1 MPLGLTGT
9 TVTTAGFMRSQDYEN
24 LPMKR
29 PQIAQKMSDA
39 NTLHTMQ
46 VQAPI
51 SIKAETAI
59 ADPDTCKFTVSTVVQ
74 AGGPFFFTDA
84 VQAASAPLATTLFE
98 LPGVTSVLI
107 ADNIVTVSK
116 SANTEWQTLKAA
128 IGAAIRA
135 QLLSGA
141 PAVLAT
147 AVAAQAQGRSTE
159 VVREIVQDILDREIN
174 RSIASHGGAISI
186 VDLREGQLY
195 VRMSGGCQGC
205 ASSEATLKQ
214 GFEVMVKRAA
224 PEITEIIDV
233 TDHQSGQKPYYSR

>member
-1 MPLGLTGT
+1 
-9 TVTTAGFMRSQDYEN
+9 
-24 LPMKR
+24 
-29 PQIAQKMSDA
+29 MSDTSA
-39 NTLHTMQ
+39 LHATHI
-46 VQAPI
+46 QAPI
-51 SIKAETAI
+51 TIKAETAI
-59 ADPDTCKFTVSTVVQ
+59 ADPDMCKFTVSTIVQ
-74 AGGPFFFTDA
+74 AGGPFFFTDT
-84 VQAASAPLATTLFE
+84 VQAASAPLAATLFE
-98 LPGVTSVLI
+98 LQGVASVLI
-107 ADNIVTVSK
+107 ADNTVTVSK
-116 SANTEWQTLKAA
+116 SADTSWQTLKAA

-135 QLLSGA
+135 QLLSDL

-147 AVAAQAQGRSTE
+147 TIAQQAQGRSSE
-159 VVREIVQDILDREIN
+159 IVREIVQDILDREVN

>member
-1 MPLGLTGT
+1 
-9 TVTTAGFMRSQDYEN
+9 MRSQDYEN

-84 VQAASAPLATTLFE
+84 VQAASAPLAETLFE
-98 LPGVTSVLI
+98 LPGVASVLI

-147 AVAAQAQGRSTE
+147 AVAARAQGRSTE
-159 VVREIVQDILDREIN
+159 VVREIVQDILDREVN

-224 PEITEIIDV
+224 PEITAIIDV

>member
-1 MPLGLTGT
+1 MTQPLIVL
-9 TVTTAGFMRSQDYEN
+9 
-24 LPMKR
+24 
-29 PQIAQKMSDA
+29 KMSEA
-39 NTLHTMQ
+39 NPVNAMQ

-51 SIKAETAI
+51 TIKAETAI
-59 ADPDTCKFTVSTVVQ
+59 TDPDTCKFTVSTLVQ
-74 AGGPFFFTDA
+74 AGGPFFFA
-84 VQAASAPLATTLFE
+84 NSAQVARAPLAEKLFE
-98 LPGVTSVLI
+98 LGGVATVLI
-107 ADNIVTVSK
+107 ADNTVTVSK
-116 SANTEWQTLKAA
+116 SADTTWQTLKAT

-135 QLLSGA
+135 QLLSGS

-147 AVAAQAQGRSTE
+147 AVAAQAQGRSNE
-159 VVREIVQDILDREIN
+159 ILREIVQDILDREVN
-174 RSIASHGGAISI
+174 RSIASHGGEISI
-186 VDLREGQLY
+186 IDLREGQLY

>member
-1 MPLGLTGT
+1 
-9 TVTTAGFMRSQDYEN
+9 
-24 LPMKR
+24 MKR
-29 PQIAQKMSDA
+29 RQIGLKMS
-39 NTLHTMQ
+39 NTSALHATQ
-46 VQAPI
+46 VHAPI
-51 SIKAETAI
+51 TIKAETAI
-59 ADPDTCKFTVSTVVQ
+59 ADPDTCKFTVSAIVQ
-74 AGGPFFFTDA
+74 EGGPFFFA
-84 VQAASAPLATTLFE
+84 SAEQAASAPLAATLFE
-98 LPGVTSVLI
+98 LPGVASVLI
-107 ADNIVTVSK
+107 VDNTVSVSK
-116 SANTEWQTLKAA
+116 SAGASWQALKAA

-135 QLLSGA
+135 QLLSGL

-147 AVAAQAQGRSTE
+147 AVATQAQGRSTE
-159 VVREIVQDILDREIN
+159 IVREIVQDILDREVN
-174 RSIASHGGAISI
+174 RSIASHGGEISI

>member
-1 MPLGLTGT
+1 
-9 TVTTAGFMRSQDYEN
+9 
-24 LPMKR
+24 MKQQ
-29 PQIAQKMSDA
+29 QIAQKMSDA
-39 NTLHTMQ
+39 NSVHAMQ

-51 SIKAETAI
+51 TIKAETAI
-59 ADPDTCKFTVSTVVQ
+59 ADPDTCKFTVSTIVQ
-74 AGGPFFFTDA
+74 AGGPFFFADTE
-84 VQAASAPLATTLFE
+84 QAASAPLAATLFE
-98 LPGVTSVLI
+98 LQGVASVLI
-107 ADNIVTVSK
+107 ADNTVSVSK
-116 SANTEWQTLKAA
+116 SADASWQALKAA

-135 QLLSGA
+135 QLLSGL

-147 AVAAQAQGRSTE
+147 AVTAQAQGRSTE

>member
-1 MPLGLTGT
+1 
-9 TVTTAGFMRSQDYEN
+9 
-24 LPMKR
+24 MKL
-29 PQIAQKMSDA
+29 PQIGLKMS
-39 NTLHTMQ
+39 NTSALHATL

-59 ADPDTCKFTVSTVVQ
+59 ADPDTCKFTVSTIVQ
-74 AGGPFFFTDA
+74 TGGPFFFTDT
-84 VQAASAPLATTLFE
+84 VQAATSPLAATLFA
-98 LPGVTSVLI
+98 LPGVASVLI
-107 ADNIVTVSK
+107 ADNTVSVSK
-116 SANTEWQTLKAA
+116 ATDTSWQNLKAA
-128 IGAAIRA
+128 IGAAIRS
-135 QLLSGA
+135 QLLSGL

-147 AVAAQAQGRSTE
+147 AVATQAQGRSPE

-174 RSIASHGGAISI
+174 RSIASHGGAIAI

>member
-1 MPLGLTGT
+1 MFN
-9 TVTTAGFMRSQDYEN
+9 AS
-24 LPMKR
+24 
-29 PQIAQKMSDA
+29 A
-39 NTLHTMQ
+39 LHATQ

-51 SIKAETAI
+51 TIKAETAI
-59 ADPDTCKFTVSTVVQ
+59 ADPDTCKFTVSTIVQ
-74 AGGPFFFTDA
+74 AGGPFFFADQA
-84 VQAASAPLATTLFE
+84 QAASAPLAVTLFE
-98 LPGVTSVLI
+98 LPGVASVLI
-107 ADNIVTVSK
+107 ADNIVSVSK
-116 SANTEWQTLKAA
+116 SADTSWQNLKAA

-135 QLLSGA
+135 QLLSGL

-147 AVAAQAQGRSTE
+147 AVATQAQGRSSE
-159 VVREIVQDILDREIN
+159 VVREIVQDILDREVN
-174 RSIASHGGAISI
+174 RSIASHGGEISI

-214 GFEVMVKRAA
+214 GFEVMLKRAA

>member
-1 MPLGLTGT
+1 MTRQP
-9 TVTTAGFMRSQDYEN
+9 
-24 LPMKR
+24 
-29 PQIAQKMSDA
+29 IALKMSNA
-39 NTLHTMQ
+39 SALYATQ

-51 SIKAETAI
+51 TIKAETAI

-74 AGGPFFFTDA
+74 SGGPFFFTDA
-84 VQAASAPLATTLFE
+84 GQATSAPLAATLFA
-98 LPGVTSVLI
+98 LPGVASVLI

-116 SANTEWQTLKAA
+116 AVDASWQALKAA

-135 QLLSGA
+135 QLLSGS

-147 AVAAQAQGRSTE
+147 AVIAQAKGRSTE
-159 VVREIVQDILDREIN
+159 IVREIVQDILDREVN
-174 RSIASHGGAISI
+174 RSIASHGGEISI
-186 VDLREGQLY
+186 VDLRDGQLY

>member
-1 MPLGLTGT
+1 MA
-9 TVTTAGFMRSQDYEN
+9 TTAAFMRLQGYEN
-24 LPMKR
+24 LLMKQQ
-29 PQIAQKMSDA
+29 QIGLKMS
-39 NTLHTMQ
+39 NTSALHATQ
-46 VQAPI
+46 IQAPI
-51 SIKAETAI
+51 TIKAETAI
-59 ADPDTCKFTVSTVVQ
+59 ADPDTCKFTVSTIVQ
-74 AGGPFFFTDA
+74 AGGPFFFTDS
-84 VQAASAPLATTLFE
+84 VQAASAPLAATLFE
-98 LPGVTSVLI
+98 LPGVASVLI
-107 ADNIVTVSK
+107 ADNTVTVSK
-116 SANTEWQTLKAA
+116 SADTSWQTLKAA

-135 QLLSGA
+135 QLLSDL

-147 AVAAQAQGRSTE
+147 TIAQQAQGRSTE

-174 RSIASHGGAISI
+174 RSIASHGGAIAI

>member
-1 MPLGLTGT
+1 MSNTSALQ
-9 TVTTAGFMRSQDYEN
+9 VT
-24 LPMKR
+24 
-29 PQIAQKMSDA
+29 
-39 NTLHTMQ
+39 Q

-51 SIKAETAI
+51 TIKAETAI
-59 ADPDTCKFTVSTVVQ
+59 ADPDMCKFTVSTIVQ
-74 AGGPFFFTDA
+74 AGGPFFFADT
-84 VQAASAPLATTLFE
+84 VQAASAPLAATLFE
-98 LPGVTSVLI
+98 LQGVASVLI
-107 ADNIVTVSK
+107 ADNTVTVSK
-116 SANTEWQTLKAA
+116 SADTSWQTLKAA

-135 QLLSGA
+135 QLLSDL

-147 AVAAQAQGRSTE
+147 TIVQQAQGRSTE

-174 RSIASHGGAISI
+174 RSIASHGGAIAI

>member
-1 MPLGLTGT
+1 
-9 TVTTAGFMRSQDYEN
+9 
-24 LPMKR
+24 MKR
-29 PQIAQKMSDA
+29 RQIGLKMS
-39 NTLHTMQ
+39 NTSALHATQ

-51 SIKAETAI
+51 TIKAETAI
-59 ADPDTCKFTVSTVVQ
+59 ADPDACKFTVSIIVHT
-74 AGGPFFFTDA
+74 GGPFFFADTG
-84 VQAASAPLATTLFE
+84 QAASAPLAATLFE
-98 LPGVTSVLI
+98 LQGVASVLI
-107 ADNIVTVSK
+107 ADNTVSVSK
-116 SANTEWQTLKAA
+116 SADASWQTLKAA

-135 QLLSGA
+135 QLLSGL

-147 AVAAQAQGRSTE
+147 AVTAQVQGRSTE

>member
-1 MPLGLTGT
+1 MLLALTGT
-9 TVTTAGFMRSQDYEN
+9 MVITAGFMRLRGSEN
-24 LPMKR
+24 LQMKR
-29 PQIAQKMSDA
+29 QQIGLKMS
-39 NTLHTMQ
+39 NTSALHATQ

-51 SIKAETAI
+51 TIKAETAI
-59 ADPDTCKFTVSTVVQ
+59 ADPDTCKFTVSTIVQ
-74 AGGPFFFTDA
+74 AGGPFFFTDT
-84 VQAASAPLATTLFE
+84 VQAASAPLAATLFT
-98 LPGVTSVLI
+98 LPGVASVLI
-107 ADNIVTVSK
+107 ADNTVSVSK
-116 SANTEWQTLKAA
+116 STDTSWQTLKAA
-128 IGAAIRA
+128 IGAAIRT
-135 QLLSGA
+135 QLLSGV

-147 AVAAQAQGRSTE
+147 AVAAQAQGRSNE
-159 VVREIVQDILDREIN
+159 IVREIVQDILDREVN

-186 VDLREGQLY
+186 VDLRDGQLY

>member
-1 MPLGLTGT
+1 
-9 TVTTAGFMRSQDYEN
+9 
-24 LPMKR
+24 MKR
-29 PQIAQKMSDA
+29 RSIGLKMS
-39 NTLHTMQ
+39 NTSALQVTQ

-51 SIKAETAI
+51 TIKAETAI
-59 ADPDTCKFTVSTVVQ
+59 ADPDMCKFTVSTIVQ
-74 AGGPFFFTDA
+74 AGGPFFFADT
-84 VQAASAPLATTLFE
+84 VQAASAPLAATLFE
-98 LPGVTSVLI
+98 LQGVASVLI
-107 ADNIVTVSK
+107 ADNTVTVSK
-116 SANTEWQTLKAA
+116 SADTSWQTLKAA

-135 QLLSGA
+135 QLLSDL

-147 AVAAQAQGRSTE
+147 TIAQQAQGRSTE

-174 RSIASHGGAISI
+174 RSIASHGGAIAI

>member
-1 MPLGLTGT
+1 
-9 TVTTAGFMRSQDYEN
+9 
-24 LPMKR
+24 MKR
-29 PQIAQKMSDA
+29 RQIGLKMS
-39 NTLHTMQ
+39 NTSALHATQ
-46 VQAPI
+46 VRAPI
-51 SIKAETAI
+51 TIKAETAI
-59 ADPDTCKFTVSTVVQ
+59 ADPDTCKFTVSTIVQ
-74 AGGPFFFTDA
+74 AGGPFFFADS
-84 VQAASAPLATTLFE
+84 VQAASAPLAATLFA
-98 LPGVTSVLI
+98 LPGVASVLI
-107 ADNIVTVSK
+107 ADNTLSVSK
-116 SANTEWQTLKAA
+116 SAETSWQTLKAA
-128 IGAAIRA
+128 IGAAIRT
-135 QLLSGA
+135 QLLSGV

-159 VVREIVQDILDREIN
+159 VVRELVQDILDREIN
-174 RSIASHGGAISI
+174 RSIASHGGAIAI

>member
-1 MPLGLTGT
+1 MRLALTGT
-9 TVTTAGFMRSQDYEN
+9 MVTTAAFMRLRGSEN
-24 LPMKR
+24 LQMKR
-29 PQIAQKMSDA
+29 QQIGLKMS
-39 NTLHTMQ
+39 NTSALHATQ

-51 SIKAETAI
+51 TIKAETAI
-59 ADPDTCKFTVSTVVQ
+59 ADPDTCKFTVSTIVQ
-74 AGGPFFFTDA
+74 AGGPFFFTDT
-84 VQAASAPLATTLFE
+84 VQAASAPLAATLFA
-98 LPGVTSVLI
+98 LPGVASVLI
-107 ADNIVTVSK
+107 ADNTVSVSK
-116 SANTEWQTLKAA
+116 STDTSWQTLKAA
-128 IGAAIRA
+128 IGAAIRT
-135 QLLSGA
+135 QLLSGV

-147 AVAAQAQGRSTE
+147 AVAAQAQGRSNE
-159 VVREIVQDILDREIN
+159 IVREIVQDILDREVN

-224 PEITEIIDV
+224 PEITAIIDV

>member
-1 MPLGLTGT
+1 MKLRQ
-9 TVTTAGFMRSQDYEN
+9 TA
-24 LPMKR
+24 L
-29 PQIAQKMSDA
+29 KMSEA
-39 NTLHTMQ
+39 NVAHSML

-51 SIKAETAI
+51 AIKAETAI
-59 ADPDTCKFTVSTVVQ
+59 ADPDTCKFTVSTLVQ
-74 AGGPFFFTDA
+74 AGGPFFFANTE
-84 VQAASAPLATTLFE
+84 QAASAPLAATLFE
-98 LPGVTSVLI
+98 LKGVASVLI

-116 SANTEWQTLKAA
+116 FANIEWQTLKAA

-147 AVAAQAQGRSTE
+147 AVAAQAQGRSVE

-174 RSIASHGGAISI
+174 RSIASHGGAIAI

>member
-1 MPLGLTGT
+1 
-9 TVTTAGFMRSQDYEN
+9 
-24 LPMKR
+24 MKL
-29 PQIAQKMSDA
+29 PQIGLKMS
-39 NTLHTMQ
+39 NTSALHATL

-59 ADPDTCKFTVSTVVQ
+59 ADPDTCKFTVSTIVQ
-74 AGGPFFFTDA
+74 AGGPFFFTDT
-84 VQAASAPLATTLFE
+84 VQAATSPLAATLFA
-98 LPGVTSVLI
+98 LPGVASVLI
-107 ADNIVTVSK
+107 ADNTVSVSK
-116 SANTEWQTLKAA
+116 ATDTSWQNLKAA
-128 IGAAIRA
+128 IGAAIRS
-135 QLLSGA
+135 QLLSGL

-147 AVAAQAQGRSTE
+147 TIAQQAQGRSTE

-174 RSIASHGGAISI
+174 RSIASHGGAIAI

>member
-1 MPLGLTGT
+1 
-9 TVTTAGFMRSQDYEN
+9 
-24 LPMKR
+24 MKR
-29 PQIAQKMSDA
+29 QQIALKMSDT
-39 NTLHTMQ
+39 NTMHATQ
-46 VQAPI
+46 VHAPI
-51 SIKAETAI
+51 TIKAETAI
-59 ADPDTCKFTVSTVVQ
+59 ADPDTCKFTVSTIVQ
-74 AGGPFFFTDA
+74 AGGPFFFADT
-84 VQAASAPLATTLFE
+84 VQAASAPLAATLFK
-98 LPGVTSVLI
+98 LPGVASVLI
-107 ADNIVTVSK
+107 ADNTVTVSK
-116 SANTEWQTLKAA
+116 SADTSWQTLKAA
-128 IGAAIRA
+128 IGAAIRT
-135 QLLSGA
+135 QLLSDL

-147 AVAAQAQGRSTE
+147 TIAQQAQGRSTK

>member
-1 MPLGLTGT
+1 
-9 TVTTAGFMRSQDYEN
+9 
-24 LPMKR
+24 MKL
-29 PQIAQKMSDA
+29 PQIGLKMS
-39 NTLHTMQ
+39 NTSALHATL

-59 ADPDTCKFTVSTVVQ
+59 ADPDTCKFTVSTIVQ
-74 AGGPFFFTDA
+74 AGGPFFFTDT
-84 VQAASAPLATTLFE
+84 VQAATSPLAATLFA
-98 LPGVTSVLI
+98 LPGVASVLI
-107 ADNIVTVSK
+107 ADNTVSVSK
-116 SANTEWQTLKAA
+116 ATDTSWQNLKAA
-128 IGAAIRA
+128 IGAAIRS
-135 QLLSGA
+135 QLLSGL

-147 AVAAQAQGRSTE
+147 AVATQAQGRSPE

-174 RSIASHGGAISI
+174 RSIASHGGAIAI

>member
-1 MPLGLTGT
+1 MLLALTGT
-9 TVTTAGFMRSQDYEN
+9 MVITAGFMRLRGSEN
-24 LPMKR
+24 LQMKR
-29 PQIAQKMSDA
+29 QQIGLKMS
-39 NTLHTMQ
+39 NTSALHATQ

-51 SIKAETAI
+51 TIKAETAI
-59 ADPDTCKFTVSTVVQ
+59 ADPDTCKFTVSTIVQ
-74 AGGPFFFTDA
+74 AGGPFFFTDT
-84 VQAASAPLATTLFE
+84 VQAASAPLAATLFT
-98 LPGVTSVLI
+98 LPGVASVLI
-107 ADNIVTVSK
+107 ADNTVSVSK
-116 SANTEWQTLKAA
+116 STDTSWQTLKAA
-128 IGAAIRA
+128 IGAAIRT
-135 QLLSGA
+135 QLLSRV

-147 AVAAQAQGRSTE
+147 AVAAQAQGRSNE
-159 VVREIVQDILDREIN
+159 IVREIVQDILDREVN

>member
-1 MPLGLTGT
+1 
-9 TVTTAGFMRSQDYEN
+9 
-24 LPMKR
+24 MKR
-29 PQIAQKMSDA
+29 RQIGLKMSNISA
-39 NTLHTMQ
+39 LHVTQ
-46 VQAPI
+46 VRAPI
-51 SIKAETAI
+51 TIKAETAI
-59 ADPDTCKFTVSTVVQ
+59 ADPDMCKFTVSTIVQ
-74 AGGPFFFTDA
+74 AGGPFFFADT
-84 VQAASAPLATTLFE
+84 VQAASAPLAATLFE
-98 LPGVTSVLI
+98 LQGVASVLI
-107 ADNIVTVSK
+107 ADNTVTVSK
-116 SANTEWQTLKAA
+116 SADTSWQTLKAA

-135 QLLSGA
+135 QLLSDL

-147 AVAAQAQGRSTE
+147 TIAQQAQGRSTE

-174 RSIASHGGAISI
+174 RSIASHGGAIAI

>member
-1 MPLGLTGT
+1 MLMTRRQIGL
-9 TVTTAGFMRSQDYEN
+9 
-24 LPMKR
+24 
-29 PQIAQKMSDA
+29 KMS
-39 NTLHTMQ
+39 NTSALHATQ

-51 SIKAETAI
+51 TIKAETAI
-59 ADPDTCKFTVSTVVQ
+59 ADPDTCKFTVSTIVQ
-74 AGGPFFFTDA
+74 AGGPFFFADT
-84 VQAASAPLATTLFE
+84 VQAASAPLAATLFE
-98 LPGVTSVLI
+98 LQGVASVLI
-107 ADNIVTVSK
+107 ADNTVTVSK
-116 SANTEWQTLKAA
+116 SADTSWQTLKAA

-135 QLLSGA
+135 QLLSDF
-141 PAVLAT
+141 PAVLETTIAK
-147 AVAAQAQGRSTE
+147 QAQGRSTE

-174 RSIASHGGAISI
+174 RSIASHGGAIAI

>member
-1 MPLGLTGT
+1 MQLALTGT
-9 TVTTAGFMRSQDYEN
+9 MVTTAAFMRLRGSEN
-24 LPMKR
+24 LQMKR
-29 PQIAQKMSDA
+29 QQIGLKMS
-39 NTLHTMQ
+39 NTSALHATQ

-59 ADPDTCKFTVSTVVQ
+59 ADPDTCKFTVSTIVQ
-74 AGGPFFFTDA
+74 AGGPFFFADQA
-84 VQAASAPLATTLFE
+84 QAASAPLAATLFE
-98 LPGVTSVLI
+98 LPGVASVLI
-107 ADNIVTVSK
+107 ADNTVSVSK
-116 SANTEWQTLKAA
+116 SADTSWQTLKSA

-135 QLLSGA
+135 QLLSGL

-147 AVAAQAQGRSTE
+147 AVTAQAQGRSSE
-159 VVREIVQDILDREIN
+159 IVRGIVQDILDREVN
-174 RSIASHGGAISI
+174 RSIASHGGEISI

>member
-1 MPLGLTGT
+1 MPLALTGT
-9 TVTTAGFMRSQDYEN
+9 MVTIAGFMRLQDSES
-24 LPMKR
+24 LLMTR
-29 PQIAQKMSDA
+29 RQIGLKMS
-39 NTLHTMQ
+39 NTSALHATQ

-51 SIKAETAI
+51 TIKAETAI
-59 ADPDTCKFTVSTVVQ
+59 ADPDTCKFTVSTIVQ
-74 AGGPFFFTDA
+74 AGGPFFFADS
-84 VQAASAPLATTLFE
+84 VQAASAPLAATLFA
-98 LPGVTSVLI
+98 LPGVASVLI
-107 ADNIVTVSK
+107 ADNTLSVSK
-116 SANTEWQTLKAA
+116 SAETSWQTLKAA
-128 IGAAIRA
+128 IGAAIRT
-135 QLLSGA
+135 QLLSGV

-174 RSIASHGGAISI
+174 RSIASHGGAIAI

>member
-1 MPLGLTGT
+1 MLLALTGPM
-9 TVTTAGFMRSQDYEN
+9 VITAGFMRLRGSEN
-24 LPMKR
+24 LQMKR
-29 PQIAQKMSDA
+29 QQIGLKMS
-39 NTLHTMQ
+39 NTSALHATQ

-51 SIKAETAI
+51 TIKAETAI
-59 ADPDTCKFTVSTVVQ
+59 ADPDTCKFTVSTIVQ
-74 AGGPFFFTDA
+74 AGGPFFFTDT
-84 VQAASAPLATTLFE
+84 VQAASAPLAATLFT
-98 LPGVTSVLI
+98 LPGVASVLI
-107 ADNIVTVSK
+107 ADNTVSVSK
-116 SANTEWQTLKAA
+116 STDTSWQTLKAA
-128 IGAAIRA
+128 IGAAIRT
-135 QLLSGA
+135 QLLSGV

-147 AVAAQAQGRSTE
+147 AVAAQAQGRSNE
-159 VVREIVQDILDREIN
+159 IVREIVQDILDREVN

>member
-1 MPLGLTGT
+1 
-9 TVTTAGFMRSQDYEN
+9 
-24 LPMKR
+24 MKR
-29 PQIAQKMSDA
+29 RQTGLKMS
-39 NTLHTMQ
+39 NTSALHATQ

-51 SIKAETAI
+51 TIKAETAI
-59 ADPDTCKFTVSTVVQ
+59 ADPDTCKFTVSTIVQ
-74 AGGPFFFTDA
+74 AGGPFFFADS
-84 VQAASAPLATTLFE
+84 VQAASAPLAATLFA
-98 LPGVTSVLI
+98 LPGVASVLI
-107 ADNIVTVSK
+107 ADNTLSVSK
-116 SANTEWQTLKAA
+116 SAETSWQTLKAA
-128 IGAAIRA
+128 IGAAIRT
-135 QLLSGA
+135 QLLSGV

-159 VVREIVQDILDREIN
+159 VVRELVQDILDREIN
-174 RSIASHGGAISI
+174 RSIASHGGAIAI

>member
-1 MPLGLTGT
+1 M
-9 TVTTAGFMRSQDYEN
+9 Q
-24 LPMKR
+24 MKR
-29 PQIAQKMSDA
+29 QQIGLKMS
-39 NTLHTMQ
+39 NTSVPHATQ

-51 SIKAETAI
+51 TIKAETAI

-147 AVAAQAQGRSTE
+147 AVASQAQGRSTE
-159 VVREIVQDILDREIN
+159 VVRDIVQDILDREIN